1 VRAKEVVVDTGWS
14 DFVFD
19 PSYSLRPLDRVE
31 AFIGEHRRLPD
42 IPSAA
47 DVVEHGVSVGEM
59 DARLL
64 QKIEELTLYVLDVH
78 KRLRTLE
85 RENASLKAAGE
96 AR

>member
-1 VRAKEVVVDTGWS
+1 VVDTGWS

-64 QKIEELTLYVLDVH
+64 QKIESSPSTCSTCTNGCA
-78 KRLRTLE
+78 RWSARTQ
-85 RENASLKAAGE
+85 A
-96 AR
+96 